1 MSFQEFVVN
10 TEKTIRKFNLLSLLM
25 DVFSVTLVL
34 DSLFIIFN
42 MDMLF
47 PYVSYFEVYVGHEYG
62 ALGFLVHFESI
73 VLFFIAFILALPIAL
88 ILHIKDRK
96 FNTVRLVEEKDD
108 LLKEKLSTAYD
119 NRNVTNIIVDD
130 LSRNVTEITVKLQP
144 TNFINW
150 KKIYVIVICLFI
162 ISSTFTV
169 IHVTDYRTSITPFD
183 ILTFIEPIVP
193 QEIIDYFGNGEPGP
207 DLAVMEET
215 SDDSGNE
222 STENLLGEPTVV
234 VVEGKQVDLTLPPGT
249 GTGFT
254 QGEQANSTP
263 EDFTPSS
270 AYDISVISSS
280 IYSEELPEGYE
291 SIIKQYFEEMAGK

>member
-1 MSFQEFVVN
+1 MSIQEFVVN

-25 DVFSVTLVL
+25 DIVSVTLVL

-42 MDMLF
+42 LDTLF
-47 PYVSYFEVYVGHEYG
+47 SAMNTFEVYVGSEYSI
-62 ALGFLVHFESI
+62 LVFQAGFESI
-73 VLFFIAFILALPIAL
+73 VLFLSAFFLSLPIAV
-88 ILHIKDRK
+88 ILHLRDRK
-96 FNTVRLVEEKDD
+96 INVVSLIEEKNA
-108 LLKEKLSTAYD
+108 LLNERLSTAYD

-130 LSRNVTEITVKLQP
+130 LNHNVNEITVKLQP
-144 TNFINW
+144 TNFLN
-150 KKIYVIVICLFI
+150 KQRIYLGVICLFI
-162 ISSTFTV
+162 ISSTFTY
-169 IHVTDYRTSITPFD
+169 ITITDYHTD
-183 ILTFIEPIVP
+183 IKPP
-193 QEIIDYFGNGEPGP
+193 QELLDYFGNGDSGSGP
-207 DLAVMEET
+207 DLAIMEET
-215 SDDSGNE
+215 SDDSGNQSE
-222 STENLLGEPTVV
+222 ENLIGEPTVV

-263 EDFTPSS
+263 EGFTPSS